1 MQFINK
7 IIYTS
12 KYQIRN
18 WIVLSL
24 VFGSMLL
31 MNAQESTTY
40 GFKMGVNSTNVFA
53 SFPDDMSRKTGFH
66 VASFVKFHI
75 TEELLYFQTEL
86 GYSRKGSEVSFG
98 LDTYS
103 LNLDYLEVPLLISI
117 GKKNMSF
124 VEIGGYMSYLINSN
138 ISNTISPSNTNL
150 DTFNLNN
157 FDYGL
162 ALGLNFNYEKYTIGA
177 RYYFGLADLASG
189 SMKDLLGEQSRNRSF
204 QIYVS
209 YSWLK

>member
-7 IIYTS
+7 ITDTL
-12 KYQIRN
+12 KHQMRN
-18 WIVLSL
+18 GIVLAVVLGS
-24 VFGSMLL
+24 VFL

-40 GFKMGVNSTNVFA
+40 GLKMGVNSTNVFA

-66 VASFVKFHI
+66 IASFVRFHI
-75 TEELLYFQTEL
+75 TEELIYFQTEL
-86 GYSRKGSEVSFG
+86 GYSRKGSEVNFG
-98 LDTYS
+98 LNAYD
-103 LNLDYLEVPLLISI
+103 LNLDYLEVPLLLSI

-138 ISNTISPSNTNL
+138 VSNTISPSSTNL
-150 DTFNLNN
+150 DPSDLNN

-162 ALGLNFNYEKYTIGA
+162 SLGLNFNYEQYTIGA
-177 RYYFGLADLASG
+177 RYHYGLADLGNG